1 MFFLFLQIKLT
12 HLSPLLPSLL
22 LLLPSSSG
30 VVRLATESSVGVF
43 RLLGGKQL
51 TTVAV
56 RTAVQAW
63 LVLESVVANE
73 VIVLAVPLGA
83 EVAPE
88 AAHRVTTFQV
98 DFQERSGEGKEKRG

>member
-1 MFFLFLQIKLT
+1 M
-12 HLSPLLPSLL
+12 PSLL

-43 RLLGGKQL
+43 RLFSGEQL
-51 TTVAV
+51 TTITM

-63 LVLESVVANE
+63 LVLEGVVANE

-88 AAHRVTTFQV
+88 AAHRVTTLQV
-98 DFQERSGEGKEKRG
+98 DFQERSRRKKC

>member
-1 MFFLFLQIKLT
+1 M
-12 HLSPLLPSLL
+12 
-22 LLLPSSSG
+22 
-30 VVRLATESSVGVF
+30 VRLATESSVGVF